1 MQLRFWGVRGSAA
14 TPGPTTLEY
23 GGNTA
28 CVELKAPR
36 NVELQTPGD
45 EAIVFDGGT
54 GIRELG
60 LHLPARRIHLFLTH
74 FHWDHIQ
81 GIPFF
86 GPLYNPA
93 NHVTIYSSR
102 FSAPLQA
109 ALTGLMAEPYFP
121 VRFEALGA
129 KIELV
134 DLGSSETRVGDVTV
148 RAFEANHPQGACGY
162 RIDSGGAG
170 AVYSPDREHGHPRL
184 DQVLAGAARGAN
196 VLVIDSQ
203 YTPEEYPS
211 HQGWGHSSWR
221 ESIHVA
227 RAAGVKRLVLFHH
240 DPSHN
245 DEMLHTIQAE
255 ARREFPETYV
265 AKEGWTVEI

>member
-1 MQLRFWGVRGSAA
+1 MD
-14 TPGPTTLEY
+14 LE
-23 GGNTA
+23 TA
-28 CVELKAPR
+28 
-36 NVELQTPGD
+36 GD
-45 EAIVFDGGT
+45 EALVFDGGT

-60 LHLPARRIHLFLTH
+60 LTLKARRIHLFLTH

-93 NHVTIYSSR
+93 NHVTIYSSG
-102 FSAPLQA
+102 FCAPLAA

-121 VRFEALGA
+121 VKFADLGA

-134 DLGSSETRVGDVTV
+134 ELGSSQAHVAGMSVCP
-148 RAFEANHPQGACGY
+148 FEANHPQGACGY
-162 RIDSGGAG
+162 RIDGANAT
-170 AVYSPDREHGHPRL
+170 AVYSPDREHGHERL
-184 DQVLAGAARGAN
+184 DRVLIDAARGAG

-211 HQGWGHSSWR
+211 HKGWGHSTWM
-221 ESIHVA
+221 ESARVA
-227 RAAGVKRLVLFHH
+227 REAGVKRLVLFHH
-240 DPSHN
+240 DPSH
-245 DEMLHTIQAE
+245 DDGALRTIEEQ

-265 AKEGWTVEI
+265 AREGWSLEV

>member
-14 TPGPTTLEY
+14 TPGPATVEF

-28 CVELKAPR
+28 CVEVKAPG
-36 NVELQTPGD
+36 E
-45 EAIVFDGGT
+45 EAIVFDGGS

-60 LHLPARRIHLFLTH
+60 WKLTAPRIHLFLTH
-74 FHWDHIQ
+74 FHWDHIH

-86 GPLYNPA
+86 LPLYNPA
-93 NHVTIYSSR
+93 SHITIYSSR
-102 FSAPLQA
+102 FSAPLRPA
-109 ALTGLMAEPYFP
+109 MSGLMAEPYFP
-121 VRFEALGA
+121 LKFEAAQA

-134 DLGSSETRVGDVTV
+134 EMGSSPETQVGAVTV
-148 RAFEANHPQGACGY
+148 RPFEANHPQGACGY
-162 RIDSGGAG
+162 RIESGGAS

-184 DQVLAGAARGAN
+184 DQVLVEAARGAS
-196 VLVIDSQ
+196 VLVLDSQ

-211 HQGWGHSSWR
+211 HQGWGHSTWM
-221 ESIHVA
+221 ESVRVA
-227 RAAGVKRLVLFHH
+227 REAGVKRLVLFHH

-245 DEMLHTIQAE
+245 DEMLRAIEAQ

-265 AKEGWTVEI
+265 AREGWTLDI

>member
-1 MQLRFWGVRGSAA
+1 MRLRFWGVRGSAA
-14 TPGPTTLEY
+14 TPGPTTVEF

-28 CVELKAPR
+28 CVELEA
-36 NVELQTPGD
+36 PGD

-60 LHLPARRIHLFLTH
+60 LKLTSRRVHLFLTH

-86 GPLYNPA
+86 VPLYSPA

-121 VRFEALGA
+121 VKFESLGA
-129 KIELV
+129 KIDLV
-134 DLGSSETRVGDVTV
+134 ELGSSEIQVGGVTV
-148 RAFEANHPQGACGY
+148 RCFEANHPQGACGY
-162 RIDSGGAG
+162 RIESAG
-170 AVYSPDREHGHPRL
+170 KSAVYSPDREHGHDRL
-184 DQVLAGAARGAN
+184 DQVLVDAARGAGA
-196 VLVIDSQ
+196 LVVDSQ
-203 YTPEEYPS
+203 YTPEEYES
-211 HQGWGHSSWR
+211 HQGWGHSTWP
-221 ESIHVA
+221 ESIRVA

-240 DPSHN
+240 DPSHD
-245 DEMLHTIQAE
+245 DETLRTIETQA
-255 ARREFPETYV
+255 RHEFPEAYV
-265 AKEGWTVEI
+265 AKEGWSVEI